1 MPIDWS
7 KIRRVLVVR
16 LRSIGDTV
24 LCTPSLISL
33 RRFLPDARID
43 ILLEDWVAPLL
54 NGFEEVD
61 NVIPVG
67 KSTSSRLRV
76 AKDIHRIKYDVV
88 FNLHGGTTGTFL
100 VWASRGK
107 HRIGFDYYQ
116 YKFLYTDA
124 YPSGEAFWSR
134 PRIHSVEQQLALLGS
149 AGVFLPEKP
158 ATKLSVTEESRLAV
172 RRRLGEARISG
183 NELALMHPAA
193 AFDTKKWP
201 TRNFARI
208 AESLYETGLNVIAVA
223 APNERQVLEEL
234 ARESAVPVTIFDD
247 LRLPEIS
254 ALASMSRLFVGN
266 DSGIAHIAAAV
277 GTPPVVIFGS
287 SNIDNWRPWTD
298 GPNAIVTERFYCQPC
313 PGYTCAEYGEPRC
326 IQSVSVEAVI
336 NAIERVMAQK
346 NERLTAMPTA
356 KIST

>member
-7 KIRRVLVVR
+7 KIRRVLVIR

-33 RRFLPDARID
+33 RRFLPDSQID
-43 ILLEDWVAPLL
+43 VLLEDWVAPLL
-54 NGFEEVD
+54 DGFEDVD
-61 NVIPVG
+61 NVVRIG
-67 KSTSSRLRV
+67 KSTGSRLKV
-76 AKDIHRIKYDVV
+76 AKDIHRSKYEVV

-100 VWASRGK
+100 AWASRAK

-116 YKFLYTDA
+116 YKFLYTHT
-124 YPSGEAFWSR
+124 YPSGEVFWNR
-134 PRIHSVEQQLALLGS
+134 PRIHSVEQQLALLGL
-149 AGVFLPEKP
+149 AGVSLPEKP
-158 ATKLSVTEESRLAV
+158 VTRLSITEESRLAV
-172 RRRLGEARISG
+172 ERRLAEARILG
-183 NELALMHPAA
+183 NELALIHPAA
-193 AFDTKKWP
+193 ALDTKKWP
-201 TRNFARI
+201 NRNFARV
-208 AESLYETGLNVIAVA
+208 AELLYEMGLKVVAVA
-223 APNERQVLEEL
+223 APQERQVLEEL
-234 ARESAVPVTIFDD
+234 VRESAVPVTVFDD

-298 GPNAIVTERFYCQPC
+298 GPNAVVVEKFDCQPC

-326 IQSVSVEAVI
+326 IQSVGIGAVT
-336 NAIERVMAQK
+336 NAIERVMAQQ
-346 NERLTAMPTA
+346 NERPTVMSTAQ
-356 KIST
+356 I